1 MITYENK
8 IHSVIDKIAS
18 IISTEMTGIPLSF
31 DEHRGN
37 QSLLIV
43 PQEDSLLEIIS
54 RGQSRQYSIL
64 ISYELATSGQ
74 YSENNFKQISNVSE
88 HIKRLFAP
96 DNNANVSGYW
106 HDGQIESVSYER
118 DVEENDKI
126 RSLIIFTCKNM
137 ESL

>member
-1 MITYENK
+1 MITYTNQ
-8 IHSVIDKIAS
+8 IHTIIDKVAS
-18 IISTEMTGIPLSF
+18 LISTEMTGIPLSF

-43 PQEDSLLEIIS
+43 PQEDTLVEVIS
-54 RGQSRQYSIL
+54 KGQSRQYNIL
-64 ISYELATSGQ
+64 ISYELSTSGQ
-74 YSENNFKQISNVSE
+74 YSENNFKQISNVTE

-118 DVEENDKI
+118 DIEENDKI
-126 RSLIIFTCKNM
+126 RSFITFTCINM